1 MLPCVLSRDPKNRVV
16 TLKSW
21 GDMIYITFKYIK
33 LHEVFMDMYV
43 STGISKTK
51 IIKMW
56 PEGIHRNLEKAVVFR
71 GKMIKM

>member
-1 MLPCVLSRDPKNRVV
+1 
-16 TLKSW
+16 
-21 GDMIYITFKYIK
+21 MIYITFKYIK

-51 IIKMW
+51 IMKMW
-56 PEGIHRNLEKAVVFR
+56 TEGIHRNLEKTVVFP